1 MKVAESKI
9 QEGGLVFAFDPMAK
23 PGKDSR
29 ISIAE
34 SALQACLGANALVVL
49 TEWKEFALIEAAS
62 VKSVMAK
69 NPTIFDTRG
78 VLPFEVWS
86 REFEDFHV
94 IGKQK

>member
-1 MKVAESKI
+1 
-9 QEGGLVFAFDPMAK
+9 
-23 PGKDSR
+23 
-29 ISIAE
+29 
-34 SALQACLGANALVVL
+34 
-49 TEWKEFALIEAAS
+49 
-62 VKSVMAK
+62 MAK